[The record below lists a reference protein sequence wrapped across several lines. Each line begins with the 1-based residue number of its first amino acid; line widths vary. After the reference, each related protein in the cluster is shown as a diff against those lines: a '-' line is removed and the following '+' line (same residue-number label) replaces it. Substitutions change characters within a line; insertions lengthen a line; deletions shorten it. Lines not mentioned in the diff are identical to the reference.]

1 MFQVNILKSIG
12 GSDFVSI
19 VNNVMSKLM
28 TNCLAIS
35 YSFIGKQKKKSFK
48 DELPTHLRLIIS
60 KLKNKIVVLM
70 IFRFLLIDLIF

>member
-1 MFQVNILKSIG
+1 VNVLKSIG

-19 VNNVMSKLM
+19 VNNVMSKLL

-60 KLKNKIVVLM
+60 KFKKK
-70 IFRFLLIDLIF
+70 LLF

>member
-1 MFQVNILKSIG
+1 MNILKSIG

-19 VNNVMSKLM
+19 VNNVMSKLL

-60 KLKNKIVVLM
+60 KIKKKKIVVLM
-70 IFRFLLIDLIF
+70 MFRFLLIDLMF

>member
-19 VNNVMSKLM
+19 VNNVMSKLL

-48 DELPTHLRLIIS
+48 DEFPTHLRLIIS
-60 KLKNKIVVLM
+60 ELKKLL
-70 IFRFLLIDLIF
+70 F

>member
-1 MFQVNILKSIG
+1 MNILKSIG

-19 VNNVMSKLM
+19 VNNVMSKLL

-60 KLKNKIVVLM
+60 KLKKKICCFNDV
-70 IFRFLLIDLIF
+70 

>member
-1 MFQVNILKSIG
+1 MNILKSIG

-19 VNNVMSKLM
+19 LNNVMSKLL
-28 TNCLAIS
+28 TNYLAIS

-60 KLKNKIVVLM
+60 KFKKNCCFNDCRCFSEYFSCI
-70 IFRFLLIDLIF
+70 

>member
-1 MFQVNILKSIG
+1 VNILKSIG